1 MAHRLIGRWR
11 LRDSGGAVI
20 VKHVYRQH
28 PRGALCARVSL
39 GGLRQI
45 VMRVCDLDAL
55 RKGGHLTYV
64 GR

>member
-11 LRDSGGAVI
+11 LGKSGTII
-20 VKHVYRQH
+20 VKHVYERRAH
-28 PRGALCARVSL
+28 GRRVARVSL

-45 VMRVCDLDAL
+45 LMPVRDLESL

>member
-11 LRDSGGAVI
+11 LCASGRPVI
-20 VKHVYRQH
+20 IKHVYRQRAH
-28 PRGALCARVSL
+28 GPLCARVSL

-45 VMRVCDLDAL
+45 VMRVRDLDAL
-55 RKGGHLTYV
+55 RKGGRLTYV